1 LKKKVKSL
9 VEALGIRDR
18 EHVALVG
25 GGGKTTLMFALAE
38 ELRRNGKRVITST
51 TTKVLHK
58 EAMQYE
64 KVLLVGDE
72 VQWRNKTGE
81 GLGREGT
88 VFVGRSIL
96 DSGKVEGINPS
107 LADEVY
113 GDSEVYYLVVEA
125 DGSAGH
131 PLKAPAEHEPVI
143 PSSVTM
149 VVAMMGL
156 EAMGARLDEATA
168 FRVEQVK
175 NVTELH
181 TGDILTPGA
190 LAKVF
195 LHPAGVF
202 KGTPEHARRVV
213 FLNKADLIRDERNAT
228 ELADILLAD
237 PLKAIDRVVIG
248 SLKKGVYKIRAKRV
262 PQKVVT
268 PAPAK
273 AEAGMPEKG
282 VFRLFGR
289 SPANKDKP

>member
-1 LKKKVKSL
+1 LKKKTHSL
-9 VEALGIRDR
+9 ADALSLRAR

-58 EAMQYE
+58 EAKQYE
-64 KVLLVGDE
+64 KVLLVGDDA
-72 VQWRNKTGE
+72 QWRNKTGR

-96 DSGKVEGINPS
+96 DSGKVEGISPS

-113 GDSEVYYLVVEA
+113 QDSEVYYLIVEA

-156 EAMGARLDEATA
+156 EAISARLDEATA
-168 FRVEQVK
+168 FRVEQVR
-175 NVTELH
+175 NVAGLEP
-181 TGDILTPGA
+181 GGILTPSA

-195 LHPAGVF
+195 LNPAGLF
-202 KGTPEHARRVV
+202 KGTPDMARRVV
-213 FLNKADLIRDERNAT
+213 FLNKGDLIEEDRKAE
-228 ELADILLAD
+228 ELAHILLAD
-237 PLKAIDRVVIG
+237 PAKTIDRVILG
-248 SLKKGVYKIRAKRV
+248 SVREGVYKI
-262 PQKVVT
+262 
-268 PAPAK
+268 
-273 AEAGMPEKG
+273 M
-282 VFRLFGR
+282 
-289 SPANKDKP
+289 S

>member
-1 LKKKVKSL
+1 LKEEVHSL
-9 VEALGIRDR
+9 TEALALGPR

-51 TTKVLHK
+51 TTKVWHR
-58 EAMQYE
+58 EALQFE
-64 KVLLVGDE
+64 KVLLVGADADWKE
-72 VQWRNKTGE
+72 KIRE
-81 GLGREGT
+81 GLSRDGT

-96 DSGKVEGINPS
+96 DSGKVEGISPS
-107 LADEVY
+107 LADDVY
-113 GDSEVYYLVVEA
+113 HDSEVHYLVVEA

-131 PLKAPAEHEPVI
+131 PVKAPAEHEPVI

-175 NVTELH
+175 NVTGLH
-181 TGDILTPGA
+181 PGDILTPGA

-195 LHPAGVF
+195 LHPAGLF
-202 KGTPEHARRVV
+202 KGTPEDARRIV
-213 FLNKADLIRDERNAT
+213 FLNKADLIRDERNAL

-237 PLKAIDRVVIG
+237 PLRKVGRVILG
-248 SLKKGVYKIRAKRV
+248 SLREGVYEIRTKMA
-262 PQKVVT
+262 
-268 PAPAK
+268 
-273 AEAGMPEKG
+273 
-282 VFRLFGR
+282 
-289 SPANKDKP
+289 S

>member
-1 LKKKVKSL
+1 LNRKAKSL
-9 VEALGIRDR
+9 IDALGLGPR

-51 TTKVLHK
+51 TTKVWHR
-58 EAMQYE
+58 EALQYE
-64 KVLLVGDE
+64 KIVLVGDGL
-72 VQWRNKTGE
+72 QWRDKTRE

-96 DSGKVEGINPS
+96 DSGKVEGISPS
-107 LADEVY
+107 LADDVY
-113 GDSEVYYLVVEA
+113 HDSEIHYLVVEA

-131 PLKAPAEHEPVI
+131 PVKAPAEHEPVI

-175 NVTELH
+175 NVTGLH
-181 TGDILTPGA
+181 PGDILTPGA

-195 LHPAGVF
+195 LHPAGLF
-202 KGTPEHARRVV
+202 KGTPEDARRIV
-213 FLNKADLIRDERNAT
+213 FLNKADLIRDERNAL

-237 PLKAIDRVVIG
+237 PLRKVGRVILG
-248 SLKKGVYKIRAKRV
+248 SLRGGVYEIRTKMA
-262 PQKVVT
+262 
-268 PAPAK
+268 
-273 AEAGMPEKG
+273 
-282 VFRLFGR
+282 
-289 SPANKDKP
+289 S

>member
-1 LKKKVKSL
+1 M
-9 VEALGIRDR
+9 EALALCAR

-51 TTKVLHK
+51 TTKVWHK

-64 KVLLVGDE
+64 KVLLVGDDA
-72 VQWRNKTGE
+72 QWRNRTRE
-81 GLGREGT
+81 GLSREGT
-88 VFVGRSIL
+88 VFLGKSIL
-96 DSGKVEGINPS
+96 DSGKVEGISPF

-113 GDSEVYYLVVEA
+113 QDSEGHYLIVEA

-156 EAMGARLDEATA
+156 EALSARLDERTA

-175 NVTELH
+175 RVTGLDTGEL
-181 TGDILTPGA
+181 LTPGA

-195 LHPAGVF
+195 LHPAGLF
-202 KGTPEHARRVV
+202 KGTPDAARRVV
-213 FLNKADLIRDERNAT
+213 LLNKADLIKDEKNAT

-237 PLKAIDRVVIG
+237 PMKKIDRVILG
-248 SLKKGVYKIRAKRV
+248 SLREGVYEIRTKTA
-262 PQKVVT
+262 
-268 PAPAK
+268 
-273 AEAGMPEKG
+273 
-282 VFRLFGR
+282 
-289 SPANKDKP
+289 S